1 MTGAKPSEKENPK
14 GSQPSRPVSKPK
26 TTLGE
31 GEKERREAE
40 DERET
45 EEQEAEDM
53 RESASEQAP
62 PWATRLVPGC
72 IVRSVDMAENVDAV
86 DHTARVINH
95 MIVTHLK
102 AASVVL
108 RKHGQHAHEVPSRGG
123 QEQQECPGVR
133 HVHPVRG

>member
-62 PWATRLVPGC
+62 PWATRLDEGYLNNISYVAHADG
-72 IVRSVDMAENVDAV
+72 IARN
-86 DHTARVINH
+86 TAPI
-95 MIVTHLK
+95 
-102 AASVVL
+102 
-108 RKHGQHAHEVPSRGG
+108 EPS
-123 QEQQECPGVR
+123 QI
-133 HVHPVRG
+133 